1 MLQKRKVPRMRL
13 STITGQLLASIVLYG
28 LSLANPLIEQDEKV
42 KRSEDFPVAPKVF
55 LIDMVSL
62 TVL

>member
-1 MLQKRKVPRMRL
+1 MRL